1 MFKSNKSNQL
11 PNVWKNV
18 KVKRKKPEHSVT
30 TNDNS
35 SHNGESKICL
45 EFAPAPDP
53 ELVASDDE
61 VVSYIIKCCKFF
73 IKLSCRLNFYNL
85 LKMCL
90 NKLLKINKEMK
101 KV

>member
-1 MFKSNKSNQL
+1 MLRFSRLFKPNKSNQL

-30 TNDNS
+30 KNDS
-35 SHNGESKICL
+35 SDNGESKICL

-61 VVSYIIKCCKFF
+61 VFSYIIIKCCRFF
-73 IKLSCRLNFYNL
+73 YLTIL
-85 LKMCL
+85 
-90 NKLLKINKEMK
+90 
-101 KV
+101 